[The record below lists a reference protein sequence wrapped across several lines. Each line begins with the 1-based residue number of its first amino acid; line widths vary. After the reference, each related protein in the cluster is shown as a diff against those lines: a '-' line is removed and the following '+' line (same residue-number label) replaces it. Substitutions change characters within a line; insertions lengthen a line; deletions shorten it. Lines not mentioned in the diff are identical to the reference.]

1 MTEHARIAARLEE
14 VRARIRD
21 AAIGAGRSPESV
33 RLVAVSKLH
42 DSAAI
47 RAAFAA
53 GQRAFGEN
61 YVQEAL
67 DKQAALADLPIEWHF
82 IGRIQANKTGAI
94 AQHFDWVHGL
104 CDVGHARRLSAQRP
118 AGAPPLHACIQVNLS
133 GEPSKAGVQPA
144 AVPDLLDACADLP
157 GIRVVGLMTLPAPVE
172 GLELQRRPFR
182 ALCELRD
189 RLATPEQPLHCLSM
203 GMSDDLEAAVTEGAT
218 LVRIGTAVF
227 GPRSYNTA
235 PVSDGRLG

>member
-94 AQHFDWVHGL
+94 AQRFDWVHGL

-235 PVSDGRLG
+235 PVSDGRPG